1 MTSRR
6 PNFAV
11 AGTDAAGESI
21 RLEFGILTRSIA
33 RDSTTFEVDRFY
45 KYRDRLVSR
54 PYLLPVISLVFHC
67 VLGFRCVSQSLL
79 SDLFPSPSFRLPPV

>member
-1 MTSRR
+1 MPSFLVTSRR

-54 PYLLPVISLVFHC
+54 PYLVASDIPRLSLRSGVP
-67 VLGFRCVSQSLL
+67 LR
-79 SDLFPSPSFRLPPV
+79 FPKSSK